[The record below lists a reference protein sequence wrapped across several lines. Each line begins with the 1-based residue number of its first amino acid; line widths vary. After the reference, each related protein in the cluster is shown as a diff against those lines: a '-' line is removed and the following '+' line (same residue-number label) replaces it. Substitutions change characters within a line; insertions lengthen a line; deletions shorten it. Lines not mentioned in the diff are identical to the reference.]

1 MSGSFPQNHGLL
13 SANKVVVHRIR
24 SAVLAAVMACGWSGA
39 HATLTATVNVVDD
52 DHLIAGLYDQIA
64 SHVGAAL
71 TDWGKYIVGDSNIA
85 VEVKVTDSVVR
96 SAGASRASAFIR
108 EQNGIA
114 VYGAGTAYKINNG
127 VDVNG
132 DAPDVEILL
141 NPNYARDE
149 LWFDP
154 DPFARQALMP
164 ADKTDA
170 VSVFLHELGHAI
182 AFNGW
187 GQSPDG
193 KLPGTY
199 ASTWDINTEFDGGGL
214 YFIGAKAQAVY
225 GGAVPVTLGNNYH
238 IGNANG
244 DGSDLLTD
252 VMNGVV
258 FYRGQR
264 YGVSALNVAMAED
277 MGVVVQAVPEPQT
290 IWLMSVG
297 LLILGLNRGAAK
309 RRLTPAQR
317 DYQ

>member
-1 MSGSFPQNHGLL
+1 MSGSFLQSHGL
-13 SANKVVVHRIR
+13 SSTNTVVLPRLR
-24 SAVLAAVMACGWSGA
+24 SAFVAATLACGLSGA
-39 HATLTATVNVVDD
+39 HAALTATVSVVDD
-52 DHLIAGLYDQIA
+52 NHLIAGLYDQIV

-71 TDWGKYIVGDSNIA
+71 TNWGQYIVGDANIS

-132 DAPDVEILL
+132 DAADVEILL

-170 VSVFLHELGHAI
+170 VSVFLHEMGHAI

-187 GQSPDG
+187 GQLPDG

-199 ASTWDINTEFDGGGL
+199 ASTWDINTAFDAGGL
-214 YFIGAKAQAVY
+214 YFTGAKAQAIY
-225 GGAVPVTLGNNYH
+225 GGAVPVTWGNNYH
-238 IGNANG
+238 IGNPVG
-244 DGSDLLTD
+244 VGSDLLND

-264 YGVSALNVAMAED
+264 YSVSALNVAMAED

-317 DYQ
+317 DCQ

>member
-1 MSGSFPQNHGLL
+1 MSGSFLQSHGW
-13 SANKVVVHRIR
+13 SGSNKLALPRIR
-24 SAVLAAVMACGWSGA
+24 SAVVAAAMVCGASVA
-39 HATLTATVNVVDD
+39 HAGLTASVQIVDD
-52 DHLIAGLYDQIA
+52 NHLITGLYDQIV

-71 TDWGKYIVGDSNIA
+71 TDWGQYIVGNGNID

-108 EQNGIA
+108 DKNGIA

-132 DAPDVEILL
+132 SAPDIEILL

-154 DPFARQALMP
+154 DPLSRLALVP
-164 ADKTDA
+164 VNKTDA
-170 VSVFLHELGHAI
+170 VSVFLHEVGHAI

-187 GQSPDG
+187 GRATDG
-193 KLPGTY
+193 RLPGAY
-199 ASTWDINTEFDGGGL
+199 ASTWDINTEFDGTGL
-214 YFIGAKAQAVY
+214 YFTGDNAKAVY
-225 GGAVPVTLGNNYH
+225 GGAVPVTFGNNYH
-238 IGNANG
+238 IGNGVGA
-244 DGSDLLTD
+244 GSDLLGD

-264 YGVSALNVAMAED
+264 YGVSQLDVAMAQD

-290 IWLMSVG
+290 AVLMSFG
-297 LLILGLNRGAAK
+297 LLILAFTQGSW
-309 RRLTPAQR
+309 RRLIPARR
-317 DYQ
+317 DCQ

>member
-1 MSGSFPQNHGLL
+1 MSGSFLQSPGL
-13 SANKVVVHRIR
+13 SSSNAVVLPRLR
-24 SAVLAAVMACGWSGA
+24 SAVVAAIMACGLPGA
-39 HATLTATVNVVDD
+39 HAALTATVSVVDD
-52 DHLIAGLYDQIA
+52 NHLIAGLYDQIV

-71 TDWGKYIVGDSNIA
+71 TNWGQYIVGDGNIA

-170 VSVFLHELGHAI
+170 VSVFLHEMGHAI

-187 GQSPDG
+187 GQLPDG

-199 ASTWDINTEFDGGGL
+199 ASTWDINTAFDAGGL
-214 YFIGAKAQAVY
+214 YFTGAKAQAIY
-225 GGAVPVTLGNNYH
+225 GGAVPVTWGNNYH

-244 DGSDLLTD
+244 EGSDLLND

-264 YGVSALNVAMAED
+264 YSVSALNVAMAED

-290 IWLMSVG
+290 ILLMSFG
-297 LLILGLNRGAAK
+297 LLILGLHQGAW
-309 RRLTPAQR
+309 RRLIPARR
-317 DYQ
+317 DCQ

>member
-1 MSGSFPQNHGLL
+1 MSGSFLQSHGL
-13 SANKVVVHRIR
+13 SSTNTVVLPRLR
-24 SAVLAAVMACGWSGA
+24 SAFVAATLACGLSGA
-39 HATLTATVNVVDD
+39 HAALTATVSVVDD
-52 DHLIAGLYDQIA
+52 NHLIAGLYDQIV

-71 TDWGKYIVGDSNIA
+71 TNWGQYIVGDANIS

-132 DAPDVEILL
+132 DAADVEILL

-170 VSVFLHELGHAI
+170 VSVFLHEMGHAI

-187 GQSPDG
+187 GQLPDG

-199 ASTWDINTEFDGGGL
+199 ASTWDINTAFDAGGL
-214 YFIGAKAQAVY
+214 YFTGAKAQAIY
-225 GGAVPVTLGNNYH
+225 GGAVPVTWGNNYH
-238 IGNANG
+238 IGNPVG
-244 DGSDLLTD
+244 VGSDLLND

-264 YGVSALNVAMAED
+264 YSVSALNVAMAED

-290 IWLMSVG
+290 MLLMSFG
-297 LLILGLNRGAAK
+297 LMILGLQRGAW
-309 RRLTPAQR
+309 RRLIPARR
-317 DYQ
+317 DCQ